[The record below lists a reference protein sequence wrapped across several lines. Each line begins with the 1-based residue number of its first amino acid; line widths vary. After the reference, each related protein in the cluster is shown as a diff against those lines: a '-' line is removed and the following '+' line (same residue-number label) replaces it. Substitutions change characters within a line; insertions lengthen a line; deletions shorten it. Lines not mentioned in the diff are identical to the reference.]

1 MTDLDAATITPAQ
14 PSATAV
20 TTEPDPAPSS
30 TIPRDQPEDGPEASQ
45 LALPGANVPSIT
57 LPELAALME
66 AFLLVTTEA
75 PTVEDLAKGA
85 GVEPDQVVA
94 ALDLLNADAS
104 RGWVVQRH
112 GRKVQLATA
121 PRFAERVRT
130 FLGLD
135 RETRLSS
142 AALETLAIVAYQQ
155 PVTRAEIDAI
165 RGVDS
170 SGVLATLHARELIEP
185 VARLQ
190 TVGNP
195 IQYGTT
201 TAFLQHFGLRSLADL
216 PPLGQIDGRD
226 ARTALDAAAAAG
238 RPEQDDGRSDDP
250 QLATAT
256 PEEPA

>member
-1 MTDLDAATITPAQ
+1 MTDTATTPPASTMTEAPDA
-14 PSATAV
+14 
-20 TTEPDPAPSS
+20 D
-30 TIPRDQPEDGPEASQ
+30 Q
-45 LALPGANVPSIT
+45 LALPGTALPSIT

-66 AFLLVTTEA
+66 AFLLVATES
-75 PTVEDLAKGA
+75 PTIDDLAKGA
-85 GVEPDQVVA
+85 GVEPDQVAA
-94 ALDLLNADAS
+94 ALDLLNEDAA

-112 GRKVQLATA
+112 GKRVQLATA

-155 PVTRAEIDAI
+155 PVTRAEIDAV

-216 PPLGQIDGRD
+216 PPLGQIDGKD
-226 ARTALDAAAAAG
+226 ARAALDAAAAAG
-238 RPEQDDGRSDDP
+238 RPTHEDAPVDHEASDRSAED
-250 QLATAT
+250 AS
-256 PEEPA
+256 

>member
-1 MTDLDAATITPAQ
+1 MTEPVATIETPI
-14 PSATAV
+14 PHIDD
-20 TTEPDPAPSS
+20 EPAA
-30 TIPRDQPEDGPEASQ
+30 EAGQ
-45 LALPGANVPSIT
+45 LPLPGTEAPSIT

-75 PTVEDLAKGA
+75 PTVDDLAKGA
-85 GVEPDQVVA
+85 GVEPDQIVA
-94 ALDLLNADAS
+94 ALDLLNANPS

-135 RETRLSS
+135 RESRLSS

-155 PVTRAEIDAI
+155 PVTRAEIDAV

-201 TAFLQHFGLRSLADL
+201 SSFLQHFGLRSLADL
-216 PPLGQIDGRD
+216 PPLGQIDGKD

-238 RPEQDDGRSDDP
+238 RPAPDESREPGDDAP
-250 QLATAT
+250 T
-256 PEEPA
+256 PSETDAPEDAS

>member
-1 MTDLDAATITPAQ
+1 MTDTTTTATIQERPTHVMEHDA
-14 PSATAV
+14 
-20 TTEPDPAPSS
+20 
-30 TIPRDQPEDGPEASQ
+30 GQ
-45 LALPGANVPSIT
+45 LALPGTESLHSIS

-66 AFLLVTTEA
+66 AFLLVA
-75 PTVEDLAKGA
+75 HDPPTIDDLAKGA
-85 GVEPDQVVA
+85 GVEPHQIEQ
-94 ALDLLNADAS
+94 ALELLNENEQ

-112 GRKVQLATA
+112 GERVQLATA
-121 PRFAERVRT
+121 SRFAERVRT

-135 RETRLSS
+135 RESRLSS

-155 PVTRAEIDAI
+155 PVIRAEIDAI

-185 VARLQ
+185 VSRLQ

-201 TAFLQHFGLRSLADL
+201 SEFLKHFGLRSLAEL

-226 ARTALDAAAAAG
+226 ARAALDAAA
-238 RPEQDDGRSDDP
+238 RSG
-250 QLATAT
+250 QAESGSESSAVA
-256 PEEPA
+256 EEGLSE

>member
-1 MTDLDAATITPAQ
+1 MIDTVPNAADH
-14 PSATAV
+14 SRDV
-20 TTEPDPAPSS
+20 TNDPAPSD
-30 TIPRDQPEDGPEASQ
+30 PAQ
-45 LALPGANVPSIT
+45 LTLPGTAGPSIT

-66 AFLLVTTEA
+66 AFLLVSAEA
-75 PTVEDLAKGA
+75 PTVDELATGA
-85 GVEPDQVVA
+85 GVEPDQIAA
-94 ALDLLNADAS
+94 ALDLLNTDAS

-112 GRKVQLATA
+112 GKKVQLATA
-121 PRFAERVRT
+121 PRFADRVRT

-135 RETRLSS
+135 REARLSS

-155 PVTRAEIDAI
+155 PVTRSEIDAV

-201 TAFLQHFGLRSLADL
+201 PAFLRHFGLRSLADL
-216 PPLGQIDGRD
+216 PALGQIDGRD
-226 ARTALDAAAAAG
+226 ARVALETAAAAG
-238 RPEQDDGRSDDP
+238 RPTLDEPVAAPGEAAP
-250 QLATAT
+250 QL
-256 PEEPA
+256 PETENPL

>member
-1 MTDLDAATITPAQ
+1 MTDSTLSFIDHTHDATSDRPQVDAA
-14 PSATAV
+14 
-20 TTEPDPAPSS
+20 
-30 TIPRDQPEDGPEASQ
+30 Q
-45 LALPGANVPSIT
+45 LTLPGAAGPSIT

-75 PTVEDLAKGA
+75 PTIDDLATGA
-85 GVEPDQVVA
+85 GVEPDQVSA
-94 ALDLLNADAS
+94 ALDLLNADPA

-112 GRKVQLATA
+112 GKKVQLATA
-121 PRFAERVRT
+121 PRFANRVRT

-135 RETRLSS
+135 RESRLSS

-155 PVTRAEIDAI
+155 PVTRAEIDAV

-201 TAFLQHFGLRSLADL
+201 PAFLQHFGLRSLADL

-226 ARTALDAAAAAG
+226 ARVALDAAAAAG
-238 RPEQDDGRSDDP
+238 RPTTDDDAADANTP
-250 QLATAT
+250 TLDHTT
-256 PEEPA
+256 PEHAT

>member
-1 MTDLDAATITPAQ
+1 MTATAFTESNDTVPDAAAPTLAAGEA
-14 PSATAV
+14 ATAQLSLSG
-20 TTEPDPAPSS
+20 TE
-30 TIPRDQPEDGPEASQ
+30 
-45 LALPGANVPSIT
+45 LPSIT

-66 AFLLVTTEA
+66 AFLLVTAEP

-85 GVEPDQVVA
+85 GVEPDQVAA
-94 ALDLLNADAS
+94 ALDLLNADTS

-112 GRKVQLATA
+112 GKRVQLATA

-155 PVTRAEIDAI
+155 PVTRAEIDAV

-201 TAFLQHFGLRSLADL
+201 SSFLQHFGLRSLADL
-216 PPLGQIDGRD
+216 PPLGQIDGKD
-226 ARTALDAAAAAG
+226 ARAALDAAAAAG
-238 RPEQDDGRSDDP
+238 RLSPEDDP
-250 QLATAT
+250 SAGPGRHSSPDAHA
-256 PEEPA
+256 PEEAP